1 MQIYE
6 INMETLGR
14 GKRIGQASDM
24 VGVERIM
31 RYAKIRVVVVS
42 EPQRKDLIVCL
53 P

>member
-6 INMETLGR
+6 LNIKTLGR

-31 RYAKIRVVVVS
+31 RDAEIKAVIVS
-42 EPQRKDLIVCL
+42 EPLRKDLIVCL